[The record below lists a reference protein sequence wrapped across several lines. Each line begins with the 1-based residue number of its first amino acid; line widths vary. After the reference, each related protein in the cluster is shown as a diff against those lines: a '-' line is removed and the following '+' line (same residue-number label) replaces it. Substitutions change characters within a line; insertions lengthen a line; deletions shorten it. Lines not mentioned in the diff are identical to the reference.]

1 MPVERE
7 IMRVVATFGL
17 LAALVASP
25 CTIAA
30 AAPVLPMPDPP
41 VEEGDSAD
49 DQTNPEGAAGRPAAP
64 AGIGNWTGVKIRP
77 RRPRQDSYVRVLVRC
92 PAEATDAIVAAKPF
106 NPPGSRT
113 FRTQL
118 GVGMRNNRG
127 FDKMY
132 LSYDALLGRRRVT
145 LKCVKV
151 TMLEHPRRR
160 VIELVSRSDTY
171 VFVRRFEPGK
181 F

>member
-1 MPVERE
+1 M
-7 IMRVVATFGL
+7 
-17 LAALVASP
+17 
-25 CTIAA
+25 
-30 AAPVLPMPDPP
+30 
-41 VEEGDSAD
+41 
-49 DQTNPEGAAGRPAAP
+49 
-64 AGIGNWTGVKIRP
+64 
-77 RRPRQDSYVRVLVRC
+77 LVRC
-92 PAEATDAIVAAKPF
+92 PAEATDAIVAAKPL

-132 LSYDALLGRRRVT
+132 LSYDALLDRRRVT

-160 VIELVSRSDTY
+160 VIEPVSRSDTF